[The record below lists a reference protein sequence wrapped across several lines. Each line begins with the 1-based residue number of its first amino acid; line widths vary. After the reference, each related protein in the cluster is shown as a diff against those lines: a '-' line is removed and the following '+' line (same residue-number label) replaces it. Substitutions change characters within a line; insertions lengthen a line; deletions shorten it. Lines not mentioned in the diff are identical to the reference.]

1 MRSNKETNS
10 LNSVKDI
17 LALSGITATETINQY
32 EHYDLDC
39 SNDGIIEVK
48 ERWIDKTKFTQYS
61 KEGFILEDIKYQ
73 YLLGKKSLYCNLF
86 DYSENKIALFWNV
99 NNINSN
105 ITKMNCKSTTTF
117 SNTSYTSKQIH
128 LVNIDQCAYIFVY
141 DNNMWTKTD
150 KQTVIN
156 KITN

>member
-1 MRSNKETNS
+1 
-10 LNSVKDI
+10 
-17 LALSGITATETINQY
+17 
-32 EHYDLDC
+32 
-39 SNDGIIEVK
+39 
-48 ERWIDKTKFTQYS
+48 
-61 KEGFILEDIKYQ
+61 
-73 YLLGKKSLYCNLF
+73 
-86 DYSENKIALFWNV
+86 
-99 NNINSN
+99 
-105 ITKMNCKSTTTF
+105 MNCKSTTTF